1 MSDIAIAVK
10 ANPYKK
16 FFPDTFV
23 LETPRVVLRLLHPD
37 DFDSFRQLTK
47 EPDIWK
53 YFSKNL
59 IEDDELKKWIS
70 DALRDREA
78 EIRMPFTIIDKD
90 TKTIAGSTSF
100 GNISFYDSRVEIGW
114 SWLGKDFIGT
124 GVNKHA
130 KFALLSFAFEAMK
143 LERVEVKTDNLNERA
158 KAALIKIGMVPEGVL
173 RSHMQMHSNRRRDS
187 IYYSIIKNE
196 WEDVKTHFFP
206 ELA

>member
-78 EIRMPFTIIDKD
+78 EIRTAFTIIDID
-90 TKTIAGSTSF
+90 TKIIA
-100 GNISFYDSRVEIGW
+100 
-114 SWLGKDFIGT
+114 
-124 GVNKHA
+124 
-130 KFALLSFAFEAMK
+130 
-143 LERVEVKTDNLNERA
+143 
-158 KAALIKIGMVPEGVL
+158 
-173 RSHMQMHSNRRRDS
+173 
-187 IYYSIIKNE
+187 
-196 WEDVKTHFFP
+196 
-206 ELA
+206 